1 MQYAP
6 VIKTGAPRAVLSELG
21 RKIAAIP
28 KGFNAHRVV
37 TRVFAERAAAIEK
50 GAGVDWGFAEALAIG
65 CTLKDS
71 MSVRLSGQDVS
82 RGSFCHRHA
91 VIYDQKSGAPFSPLS
106 TVVPNAARLL
116 QVTNSPLAE
125 TAEMGAC
132 AHAGVRARRMRDA
145 AGCAGFELGYTYES
159 PKQLVLWEAQFGDF
173 VNSAQMIIDNFLSC
187 GA

>member
-1 MQYAP
+1 VQYAA
-6 VIKTGAPRAVLSELG
+6 VIKTGAPRAVLIELG

-28 KGFNAHRVV
+28 PGFNAHRVV
-37 TRVFAERAAAIEK
+37 ARVFAERAAAIEK

-71 MSVRLSGQDVS
+71 MRVRLSGQDVS

-106 TVVPNAARLL
+106 TVVPDAARLL

-132 AHAGVRARRMRDA
+132 ARVLAWGMRVTL
-145 AGCAGFELGYTYES
+145 LG
-159 PKQLVLWEAQFGDF
+159 AQASS
-173 VNSAQMIIDNFLSC
+173 SATRTSRPSSSC
-187 GA
+187 CGRPSSATL